1 MQVIMRCCIIKVW
14 AWVIIGKEGVI
25 MGRSWVLLNGVSY
38 RLGASYYGVGTDY
51 EMGLVYIR

>member
-1 MQVIMRCCIIKVW
+1 MG
-14 AWVIIGKEGVI
+14 IGYYRKGGGYYRKELGTI
-25 MGRSWVLLNGVSY
+25 EWSY